1 MPQAIMLTPGDIIE
15 YTEGHKARITKIR
28 IISSGEFVTQC
39 KHDGNG
45 DDVILTLDDGQGI
58 INFWLK
64 DRVVHK
70 MAEAKR

>member
-1 MPQAIMLTPGDIIE
+1 
-15 YTEGHKARITKIR
+15 
-28 IISSGEFVTQC
+28 VTQC